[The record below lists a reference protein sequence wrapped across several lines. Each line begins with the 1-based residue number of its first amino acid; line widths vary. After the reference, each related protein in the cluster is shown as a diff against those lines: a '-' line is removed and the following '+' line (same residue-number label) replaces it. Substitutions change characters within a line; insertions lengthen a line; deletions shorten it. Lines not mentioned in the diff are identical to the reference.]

1 MFRPQFTLVA
11 LYFFGFFLFFCLVMA
26 MPALLD
32 GLRSLPPSGG
42 PITEQE
48 RELAA
53 ELTRDALRGRLLYAL
68 LATVAAVGLGVWTRA
83 LPGLRGPR

>member
-1 MFRPQFTLVA
+1 MFRPQVTLVA
-11 LYFFGFFLFFCLVMA
+11 LYFFGCFVCFCVVLA